1 EVDTVSKFRRH
12 LDKKLADPQFAREY
26 EEISDAVNLGLALA
40 DRRAEL
46 GYTQND
52 VAALTG
58 IKQPMLARIEGGQL
72 PTLPT
77 LRRVAGAL
85 DARIVID
92 AERITIEPIRMAQP
106 EFVGRLEDLD
116 FESLYGESLT
126 AQAATAACAASF

>member
-1 EVDTVSKFRRH
+1 MSKFRRH